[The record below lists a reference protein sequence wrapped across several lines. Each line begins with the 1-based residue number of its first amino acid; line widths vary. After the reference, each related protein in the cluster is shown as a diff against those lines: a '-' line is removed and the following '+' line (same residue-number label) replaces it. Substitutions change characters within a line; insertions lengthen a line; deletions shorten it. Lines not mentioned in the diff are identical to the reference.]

1 MLERSEAMVFLK
13 KHVKNNNLIKHMVAV
28 EYIMGGL
35 AEKFGQDVARWR
47 LAGLLHDI
55 DFDTTKDDC
64 TAHSLVG
71 AKMLEDAGLDAEIV
85 QAVRVHN
92 EAHGLPRETMMDKAL
107 YCADPLSGFIV
118 AGALIHPDKKL
129 ASIDVPFLLK
139 RFGEKAFARGA
150 SRETMAACS
159 AIDMELEEFMT
170 LGLVVMQ
177 ANSEELG
184 L

>member
-1 MLERSEAMVFLK
+1 MERDAAMSFLK
-13 KHVKNNNLIKHMVAV
+13 KHVANKNLIKHMVAV
-28 EYIMGGL
+28 EYIMGDL
-35 AEKFGQDVARWR
+35 ADRFGEDRASWS

-55 DFDTTKDDC
+55 DFDTTKDDPQ
-64 TAHSLVG
+64 AHSIVG
-71 AKMLEDAGLDAEIV
+71 AKILEEAGLDSQLV

-92 EAHGLPRETMMDKAL
+92 EIHGLPRETMMDKAL

-129 ASIDVPFLLK
+129 SSIDVPFLMK
-139 RFGEKAFARGA
+139 RFSEKSFARGA

-159 AIDMELEEFMT
+159 EIGMSLEEFMD
-170 LGLVVMQ
+170 LGLTAMQ
-177 ANSEELG
+177 NHAPELG

>member
-1 MLERSEAMVFLK
+1 VERQAAMTFLK
-13 KHVKNNNLIKHMVAV
+13 GHVKNKNLIKHMVAV
-28 EYIMGGL
+28 EYIMGDL
-35 AEKFGQDVARWR
+35 AKRFEQDEARWK

-55 DFDTTKDDC
+55 DFDATKDDC
-64 TAHSLVG
+64 EAHSIVG
-71 AKMLEDAGLDAEIV
+71 AQILADAGIDAEIV

-92 EAHGLPRETMMDKAL
+92 EVHGFPRETLMDKAL

-129 ASIDVPFLLK
+129 AAIDVPFLMK

-159 AIDMELEEFMT
+159 EIGLELEDFMAA
-170 LGLVVMQ
+170 GLTAMQ
-177 ANSEELG
+177 GHSEELG